1 MRTHPIYILRITGL
15 FDGISLLALLGVAMP
30 LKYIWG
36 IDKAVTIVGS
46 IHGGIFSLYALA
58 ILYAA
63 IRVRWNLLWSVAAA
77 IAAFVPLGNF
87 ILDWKLKKAQ
97 AKYSVQPFN
106 YALLVYSIVFF
117 SFFDLFS
124 QLPVMSTFATSVG
137 ASSFIV
143 GFVIGLYSLSN
154 TLGNIL
160 SGILTDKVGPFKIL
174 LVGLLL
180 SSGSLLL
187 YHFVDSPVLLIIVRI
202 IHGFVA
208 GLIVPAAFTF
218 SANTTLNGQQG
229 KKVAFTGTFVG
240 LAAIIGPAFSG
251 IMASKTSVPF
261 VFTWV
266 AFFGFSLAVLSAI
279 FLGKQKILKK
289 EKDDIVVLSISSFI
303 NAGVIKAYG
312 GAFFLMFSQGAIAY
326 LLPLHVQTLGYD
338 SRLSGT
344 LMSAFGIV
352 AVLVFV
358 LPTNRIF
365 DRVAPSSTMAIGIG
379 LMSSSQMLISQS
391 TTTLA
396 LYSVLGLYGI
406 GFALLFPSINTMLI
420 KATPAELRGKA
431 YGYFYAF
438 FSLGVVAGSSV
449 LGWLPLNIKEGFI
462 FTGIILFLFAV
473 FVAFSKHKHKERALI
488 NSIEHTSETGTK
500 SS

>member
-1 MRTHPIYILRITGL
+1 MRIHPIYLLRIAGL
-15 FDGISLLALLGVAMP
+15 LDGVSLLVLLGIAMP
-30 LKYIWG
+30 LKYVWG
-36 IDKAVTIVGS
+36 IEIAVTIVGS

-63 IRVRWNLLWSVAAA
+63 IRVQWNLLWSAAA
-77 IAAFVPLGNF
+77 LTAAFIPFGNF
-87 ILDWKLKKAQ
+87 LLDWKLKQAQ
-97 AKYSVQPFN
+97 AKYGVKPFN

-160 SGILTDKVGPFKIL
+160 SGIMTDKVGPFKIL
-174 LVGLLL
+174 MVGLLL
-180 SSGSLLL
+180 SSSALLL
-187 YHFVDSPVLLIIVRI
+187 YHFVDQPLFLIIVRI

-218 SANTTLNGQQG
+218 SANTAINDQQG

-261 VFTWV
+261 VFTCV
-266 AFFGFSLAVLSAI
+266 AIMGFSLAILSAI
-279 FLGKQKILKK
+279 FLSKYKISRK
-289 EKDDIVVLSISSFI
+289 EKDDAVVPASGSLF
-303 NAGVIKAYG
+303 NAGVLKAYG
-312 GAFFLMFSQGAIAY
+312 GAFFLMFSQGGIAY

-344 LMSAFGIV
+344 LMSTFGII
-352 AVLVFV
+352 AVLIFV

-365 DRVAPSSTMAIGIG
+365 DRVSSSSTMALGIG
-379 LMSSSQMLISQS
+379 LMGLSQLLISQS
-391 TTTLA
+391 TTTVT
-396 LYSVLGLYGI
+396 LYFVLGLYGV
-406 GFALLFPSINTMLI
+406 GFAFLFPSINMMLI

-449 LGWLPLNIKEGFI
+449 LGWLPFNITEGFM
-462 FTGIILFLFAV
+462 FTGSILLLFAA
-473 FVAFSKHKHKERALI
+473 FVALNKQRDRAL
-488 NSIEHTSETGTK
+488 HH
-500 SS
+500 

>member
-1 MRTHPIYILRITGL
+1 MKAHPIYILRITGL
-15 FDGISLLALLGVAMP
+15 LDGISLLVLLGIAMP

-36 IDKAVTIVGS
+36 IEQAVTIVGS

-63 IRVRWNLLWSVAAA
+63 FRVKWSLLWPAAA
-77 IAAFVPLGNF
+77 VIAAFVPLGNF
-87 ILDWKLKKAQ
+87 LLDWKLKKAQ
-97 AKYSVQPFN
+97 DKYSIRPFN
-106 YALLVYSIVFF
+106 YAVIVYSIVFF

-143 GFVIGLYSLSN
+143 GFVIGLYSLAN

-174 LVGLLL
+174 MVGLLL
-180 SSGSLLL
+180 SSGALLL
-187 YHFVDSPVLLIIVRI
+187 YHFVEQPLFLIIVRI

-218 SANTTLNGQQG
+218 SANTTIKDQQG

-261 VFTWV
+261 VFTCV
-266 AFFGFSLAVLSAI
+266 AVMGLLIAILSAI
-279 FLGKQKILKK
+279 FLSKYKSKTFKK
-289 EKDDIVVLSISSFI
+289 ESGDTVKQSIGSTFNS
-303 NAGVIKAYG
+303 GVIKAYG
-312 GAFFLMFSQGAIAY
+312 GAFFLMFSQGVIAY

-344 LMSAFGIV
+344 LMSTFGII
-352 AVLVFV
+352 AVLIFV

-365 DRVAPSSTMAIGIG
+365 DRVAPSITMAIGIG
-379 LMSSSQMLISQS
+379 FMGLSQLLISQS
-391 TTTLA
+391 STELA
-396 LYSVLGLYGI
+396 LYVVLGLYGV
-406 GFALLFPSINTMLI
+406 GFAFLFPSINTMLI

-449 LGWLPLNIKEGFI
+449 LGWLPFNITEGFI
-462 FTGIILFLFAV
+462 FTGIILLLFGV
-473 FVAFSKHKHKERALI
+473 IVAFSKQRDPAL
-488 NSIEHTSETGTK
+488 SHS
-500 SS
+500 